1 LASIGSFLDHAV
13 LAPIASMVTQ
23 GGYGG
28 VFVAMLIENILQFI
42 PSEAIMPLAGYLV
55 SQGKLALVPTIL
67 AGTLGTILGTFPW
80 YLIGLYA
87 NEEKLEAL
95 ISRHGAWFGVTS
107 AKLKKSR
114 LWFNRYGHLMV
125 FWGRLVPVLRT
136 LVSIPA
142 GMELM
147 PMRSFLL
154 WTSLGSLI
162 WNALLTIT
170 GYLLGEHWQVLHTWL
185 KPFTA
190 LAVAGL
196 IGFFLYWV
204 FSSRRASA
212 G

>member
-1 LASIGSFLDHAV
+1 
-13 LAPIASMVTQ
+13 MV
-23 GGYGG
+23 
-28 VFVAMLIENILQFI
+28 VENFLQFI
-42 PSEAIMPLAGYLV
+42 PSEAIMPLAGYMV
-55 SQGKLALVPTIL
+55 SQGKLALIPTIL

-87 NEEKLEAL
+87 NEEKLEST

-107 AKLKKSR
+107 TKLKKSR
-114 LWFNRYGHLMV
+114 VWFNRYGHLMV

-147 PMRSFLL
+147 PMRTFLL
-154 WTSLGSLI
+154 WTALGSLI
-162 WNALLTIT
+162 WNAFLTLT
-170 GYLLGEHWQVLHTWL
+170 GYLLGEHWKDLHTWL

-196 IGFFLYWV
+196 VGLAFYWLFV
-204 FSSRRASA
+204 VRKRED
-212 G
+212 

>member
-1 LASIGSFLDHAV
+1 M
-13 LAPIASMVTQ
+13 LAPIESMVTQ

-28 VFVAMLIENILQFI
+28 VFVAMLIENFLQFI
-42 PSEAIMPLAGYLV
+42 ASEAIMPLAGYLV
-55 SQGKLALVPTIL
+55 SQGKLALMPTIL
-67 AGTLGTILGTFPW
+67 AGTAGTILGTFPW
-80 YLIGLYA
+80 YLIGLYM
-87 NEEKLEAL
+87 NEEKLETA

-162 WNALLTIT
+162 WNAFLTFT
-170 GYLLGEHWQVLHTWL
+170 GYLLGEHWQELHTWL

-196 IGFFLYWV
+196 IGFLLYWL
-204 FSSRRASA
+204 FTSRRAQA

>member
-1 LASIGSFLDHAV
+1 
-13 LAPIASMVTQ
+13 MVTR

-28 VFVAMLIENILQFI
+28 VFLAMVVENFLQFI
-42 PSEAIMPLAGYLV
+42 PSEAIMPLAGYMV
-55 SQGKLALVPTIL
+55 SQGKLALIPTIL

-87 NEEKLEAL
+87 NEEKLEST

-107 AKLKKSR
+107 TKLKKSR
-114 LWFNRYGHLMV
+114 VWFNRYGHLMV

-147 PMRSFLL
+147 PMRTFLL

-162 WNALLTIT
+162 WNAFLTLT
-170 GYLLGEHWQVLHTWL
+170 GYLLGEHWKDLHTWL

-190 LAVAGL
+190 LASLVARPSL
-196 IGFFLYWV
+196 HWV
-204 FSSRRASA
+204 PEQPLGSEPTPSMPHQQS
-212 G
+212 